1 MSIEKILCPV
11 CQVAFPVKEE
21 KIPGKKIICPVC
33 GAVLVL
39 EKEGDFWV
47 LKRPKDMTPEEEI
60 RSRVENFAR
69 LREYHFNAMKE
80 PLIEALLRKYDR
92 YGDFY
97 CPCKIDNIPEN
108 VCPCLETRQ
117 GSVERNG
124 RCHCG
129 LFWKEA

>member
-1 MSIEKILCPV
+1 MTSERMLCPV
-11 CQVAFPVKEE
+11 CQVAFLLKEE
-21 KIPGKKIICPVC
+21 KVPGKRVVCPVC
-33 GAVLVL
+33 GAVLTL
-39 EKEGDFWV
+39 TEENGSWV
-47 LKRPKDMTPEEEI
+47 LRRPKDMSPEEEI
-60 RSRVENFAR
+60 RTRVENFAR
-69 LREYHFNAMKE
+69 LRGYHFNEMKE
-80 PLIEALLRKYDR
+80 PLIEALLKKYER

-129 LFWKEA
+129 LFWK

>member
-1 MSIEKILCPV
+1 MNQVEKILCPV
-11 CQVAFPVKEE
+11 CQVSFILREE
-21 KIPGKKIICPVC
+21 KEVGKRIICPVC

-39 EKEGDFWV
+39 EKDNDNWIA
-47 LKRPKDMTPEEEI
+47 KRPKDLIPEEEI
-60 RSRVENFAR
+60 RARMENFAR
-69 LREYHFNAMKE
+69 LRGYKFNELKE
-80 PLIEALLRKYDR
+80 PLVEGLLKKYER

-129 LFWKEA
+129 LFWK

>member
-1 MSIEKILCPV
+1 MNQVEKIFCPV
-11 CQVAFPVKEE
+11 CQVSFILREE
-21 KIPGKKIICPVC
+21 KKAGKKITCPVC

-39 EKEGDFWV
+39 EKDNSSW
-47 LKRPKDMTPEEEI
+47 LARRPDDLTPEEEI
-60 RSRVENFAR
+60 RARIENFAR
-69 LREYHFNAMKE
+69 LRNYKFNELKE
-80 PLIEALLRKYDR
+80 PLVEGLLKKHER

-129 LFWKEA
+129 LFWK

>member
-1 MSIEKILCPV
+1 MNQVEKILCPV
-11 CQVAFPVKEE
+11 CRVSFVLGEE
-21 KIPGKKIICPVC
+21 KETGKRIICPIC
-33 GAVLVL
+33 GAVLIL
-39 EKEGDFWV
+39 EKDNAAWV
-47 LKRPKDMTPEEEI
+47 AKRPKDLSPEEEI
-60 RSRVENFAR
+60 RMRIENFAR
-69 LREYHFNAMKE
+69 LRDYKFNELKE
-80 PLIEALLRKYDR
+80 PLVEGLLKKHER

-129 LFWKEA
+129 LFWK

>member
-1 MSIEKILCPV
+1 MNAERMLCPV
-11 CQVAFPVKEE
+11 CQVAFLFREE
-21 KIPGKKIICPVC
+21 RVSGKRVICPVC

-39 EKEGDFWV
+39 EAENDAWV

-60 RSRVENFAR
+60 RTRVENFAR
-69 LREYHFNAMKE
+69 LRNYHFNEMKE
-80 PLIEALLRKYDR
+80 PLIEALLKKYER

-117 GSVERNG
+117 GSVEKNG

-129 LFWKEA
+129 LFWKEV

>member
-39 EKEGDFWV
+39 EREGDFWV

-69 LREYHFNAMKE
+69 LRGYHFNEMKE

>member
-1 MSIEKILCPV
+1 MNQVEKIFCPV
-11 CQVAFPVKEE
+11 CQVSFILREE
-21 KIPGKKIICPVC
+21 KEAGKNSLSVC

-39 EKEGDFWV
+39 EKDNSSW
-47 LKRPKDMTPEEEI
+47 LARRPDDLTPEEEI
-60 RSRVENFAR
+60 RARIENFAR
-69 LREYHFNAMKE
+69 LRNYKFNELKE
-80 PLIEALLRKYDR
+80 PLVEGLLKKHER

-129 LFWKEA
+129 LFWK

>member
-1 MSIEKILCPV
+1 MSAEKMLCPV
-11 CQVAFPVKEE
+11 CQVAFLVKEE

-33 GAVLVL
+33 GAVLIL
-39 EKEGDFWV
+39 EKERDFWV

-69 LREYHFNAMKE
+69 LRGYYFNEMKE
-80 PLIEALLRKYDR
+80 PLIEALLKKYER

>member
-1 MSIEKILCPV
+1 MNQVEQVLCPV
-11 CQVAFPVKEE
+11 CQVNFILREE
-21 KIPGKKIICPVC
+21 KEIGKKIVCPVC

-39 EKEGDFWV
+39 EKDNDSWIA
-47 LKRPKDMTPEEEI
+47 KRPKDLTPEEEI
-60 RSRVENFAR
+60 RARMENFAR
-69 LREYHFNAMKE
+69 LRGYKFNELKE
-80 PLIEALLRKYDR
+80 PLVEGLLKKYER

-129 LFWKEA
+129 LFWK

>member
-1 MSIEKILCPV
+1 MSAERILCPV
-11 CQVAFPVKEE
+11 CQVAFFLKEE
-21 KIPGKKIICPVC
+21 KAPGKQVVCPIC

-39 EKEGDFWV
+39 EQENGAWV

-60 RSRVENFAR
+60 RARVENFAR
-69 LREYHFNAMKE
+69 LRKYHFNEMKE
-80 PLIEALLRKYDR
+80 PLIEALLKKYER

-129 LFWKEA
+129 LFWREA

>member
-1 MSIEKILCPV
+1 MLCPV
-11 CQVAFPVKEE
+11 CQVAFLLKEE
-21 KIPGKKIICPVC
+21 KVPGKRVVCPVC
-33 GAVLVL
+33 GAVLTL
-39 EKEGDFWV
+39 TEENGSWV
-47 LKRPKDMTPEEEI
+47 LRRPKDMSPEEEI
-60 RSRVENFAR
+60 RTRVENFAR
-69 LREYHFNAMKE
+69 LRGYHFNEMKE
-80 PLIEALLRKYDR
+80 PLIEALLKKYER

-129 LFWKEA
+129 LFWK

>member
-1 MSIEKILCPV
+1 M
-11 CQVAFPVKEE
+11 
-21 KIPGKKIICPVC
+21 C

-39 EKEGDFWV
+39 EKDNSSW
-47 LKRPKDMTPEEEI
+47 LARRPDDLTPEEEI
-60 RSRVENFAR
+60 RARIENFAQ
-69 LREYHFNAMKE
+69 LRNYKFNELKE
-80 PLIEALLRKYDR
+80 PLVEGLLKKHER

-117 GSVERNG
+117 GSVERDG

-129 LFWKEA
+129 LFWK

>member
-69 LREYHFNAMKE
+69 LRGYHFNEMKE

>member
-1 MSIEKILCPV
+1 MTSERMLCPV
-11 CQVAFPVKEE
+11 CQVTFLLKEE
-21 KIPGKKIICPVC
+21 RVPGKRVVCPVC
-33 GAVLVL
+33 GAVLTL
-39 EKEGDFWV
+39 TEENGFWV
-47 LKRPKDMTPEEEI
+47 LRRPKDMSPEEEI
-60 RSRVENFAR
+60 RARVENFAQ
-69 LREYHFNAMKE
+69 LRGYHFNEMKE
-80 PLIEALLRKYDR
+80 PLIEALLKKYER

-129 LFWKEA
+129 LFWK

>member
-1 MSIEKILCPV
+1 MNAERMLCPV
-11 CQVAFPVKEE
+11 CQVAFLFREE
-21 KIPGKKIICPVC
+21 RVSGKRVICPVC

-39 EKEGDFWV
+39 EVENDAWV
-47 LKRPKDMTPEEEI
+47 LRRPKDMTPEEEI
-60 RSRVENFAR
+60 RARVENFAR
-69 LREYHFNAMKE
+69 LRNYHFNEMKE
-80 PLIEALLRKYDR
+80 PLIEALLKKYER

-117 GSVERNG
+117 GSVEKNG

>member
-1 MSIEKILCPV
+1 MSSERILCPV
-11 CQVAFPVKEE
+11 CQVAFPLKEE
-21 KIPGKKIICPVC
+21 KAPGKKIICPVC
-33 GAVLVL
+33 GAVLTL
-39 EKEGDFWV
+39 KEENGSWI
-47 LKRPKDMTPEEEI
+47 LKRPEDMTPEEEI
-60 RSRVENFAR
+60 RARVENFAR
-69 LREYHFNAMKE
+69 LRGYHFNEMKE
-80 PLIEALLRKYDR
+80 PLIEALLKKYER

-129 LFWKEA
+129 LFWKGV

>member
-1 MSIEKILCPV
+1 MNAERILCPV
-11 CQVAFPVKEE
+11 CQVAFPLKEE
-21 KIPGKKIICPVC
+21 KVPGKKVVCPVC
-33 GAVLVL
+33 GAVLTL
-39 EKEGDFWV
+39 ENESGSWV

-60 RSRVENFAR
+60 RARVENFAR
-69 LREYHFNAMKE
+69 LRNYHFNEMKE
-80 PLIEALLRKYDR
+80 PLIEALLKKYER

-108 VCPCLETRQ
+108 ICPCLETRQ
-117 GSVERNG
+117 GSVERDG